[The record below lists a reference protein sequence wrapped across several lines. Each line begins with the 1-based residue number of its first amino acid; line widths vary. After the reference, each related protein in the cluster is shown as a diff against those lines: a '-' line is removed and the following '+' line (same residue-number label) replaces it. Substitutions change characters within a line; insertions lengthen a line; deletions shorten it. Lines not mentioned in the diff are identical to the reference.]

1 VSDFDRAALD
11 RPYAQQ
17 PETRAAAAR
26 YIVRKREDFA
36 ELLMAL
42 GLACDP
48 AADEKR
54 MERAMA
60 AIHGSAHREFVNCT
74 TCKRNMWLVWNG
86 VCKRNDCAEVG
97 ERKRAGG
104 AR

>member
-1 VSDFDRAALD
+1 
-11 RPYAQQ
+11 
-17 PETRAAAAR
+17 
-26 YIVRKREDFA
+26 
-36 ELLMAL
+36 
-42 GLACDP
+42 
-48 AADEKR
+48 